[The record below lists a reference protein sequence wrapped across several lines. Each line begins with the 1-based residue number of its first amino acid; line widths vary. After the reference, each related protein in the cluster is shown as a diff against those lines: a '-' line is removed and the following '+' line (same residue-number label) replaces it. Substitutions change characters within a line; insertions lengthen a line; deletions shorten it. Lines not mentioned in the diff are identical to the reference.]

1 MKRYNVRVFFN
12 DTIGVRVNVV
22 ANDKVDAID
31 KVINRHRLVRH
42 ANWKVCPKPIL
53 VSSNR

>member
-12 DTIGVRVNVV
+12 DVLGIRVVVV

-31 KVINRHRLVRH
+31 KVTDCHRLVKH